1 MVSRRRREDQL
12 SLTESKG
19 GGECRK
25 FTAAEDIKNNEN
37 IKRLSWDSPR
47 SPWGLCGSVAKASK
61 PGIRR
66 SEVRFLMRTQDF
78 FFVPRSWQDE
88 KKFFSIPLPSS
99 KLTISL
105 ISIYKQYTIDI
116 ADPSNILDACH
127 TNFVINLSLTVESL
141 WLSGRASERG
151 IRRSEVRFLM
161 GTQNFFSVPRSWQD
175 EQKSFSTLLF
185 LSRFSK

>member
-1 MVSRRRREDQL
+1 MVSRRRRGDQL

-19 GGECRK
+19 GGGCRK

-78 FFVPRSWQDE
+78 FFVPRS
-88 KKFFSIPLPSS
+88 
-99 KLTISL
+99 
-105 ISIYKQYTIDI
+105 
-116 ADPSNILDACH
+116 
-127 TNFVINLSLTVESL
+127 
-141 WLSGRASERG
+141 
-151 IRRSEVRFLM
+151 
-161 GTQNFFSVPRSWQD
+161 
-175 EQKSFSTLLF
+175 
-185 LSRFSK
+185 